1 MLLLLQLKKEKQIM
15 KSCLCHSE
23 LTFTSFSEYKQQTL
37 GDINVLMEGYVWFIG
52 KFKLLKL

>member
-1 MLLLLQLKKEKQIM
+1 M

-37 GDINVLMEGYVWFIG
+37 GDINVLTEGYVLFIG
-52 KFKLLKL
+52 KFKLLELLYCVVDNPIV